1 MKAIRMHQFGGPE
14 VLTYEE
20 IADPIPSSGQALVD
34 IQAVGVNFADVYG
47 RKGASAVDLPTI
59 PGQEASGTIV
69 AIGEGETDLVV
80 GDLVAYC
87 GVRGTYAQMQAVPTN
102 RLIKLPGGADPRT
115 GAAAV
120 LQGMTA
126 HYLVHTTYPLKNGD
140 TCLIHAGA
148 GGVGLLMI
156 QMAKQLGAFVITTVS
171 TKEKMEL
178 ARGAGAD
185 KVINYTLEDFEEETK
200 NVTDGKGVQVA
211 YDSVGRDTFHK
222 SLACV
227 TRRGLLVLFGQ
238 ASGPVEPVAPQ
249 VLNAGSK
256 FLTRPSLVDHMS
268 TRDELDWRAGEVFG
282 WILSGELTLRIVH
295 EFPLAEAAE
304 AHRQLEG
311 RATTGKVVLLP

>member
-20 IADPIPSSGQALVD
+20 IADPIPSPGQALVD
-34 IQAVGVNFADVYG
+34 IQAIGVNFADVYG
-47 RKGASAVDLPTI
+47 RKGASSVDLPTI

-69 AIGEGETDLVV
+69 AIGEGETDLVE

-87 GVRGTYAQMQAVPTN
+87 GVPGAYAEMQAVPTN
-102 RLIKLPGGADPRT
+102 RLIKLPVGADPRT

-178 ARGAGAD
+178 AHGAGAD

-200 NVTDGKGVQVA
+200 KVTGGKGVQVA

-238 ASGPVEPVAPQ
+238 ASGPVEPIAPQ

-256 FLTRPSLVDHMS
+256 FLTRPSLVDHTS
-268 TRDELDWRAGEVFG
+268 TRDELDWRAREVFG
-282 WILSGELTLRIVH
+282 WILSGELNLRVVH
-295 EFPLAEAAE
+295 EFSLAEAAE

-311 RATTGKVVLLP
+311 RATTGKIVLLP